1 MPLDKSNSKA
11 AVSRNI
17 ETLLGEGKPRKQ
29 AIAIALDIK
38 KRASKAS
45 GGSVDYSPTTQAFR
59 NILGQGTLFGWGD
72 EGEAWLRSKLGK
84 GSYEDNVA
92 EIRAK
97 NEAYAKNNPI
107 VSTIGEIGGA
117 LPTMLIPGL
126 GAVRAGKIAGA
137 GLKAINNPYARAA
150 GVGAAE
156 GAVAGAGYSKE
167 GQRLEGA
174 IVGGVLGAPAGAA
187 GYGAIKAG
195 GAGIRKLKDKR
206 NEGRIRKA
214 AAQVPD
220 DSAYDPLRARLKQEY
235 PGMTVH
241 AERAPTK
248 TPSSDTPPY
257 QRKVSPV
264 GLYSYGEEAT
274 SRLPQAKGQPQQFAA
289 MLKKAGVKDDEL
301 NEADFMRYFEGR
313 PSITRKEVGEYFQSR
328 APEVR
333 EVVRMELDSPI
344 LTPEALYPDS
354 TLLGGENYRE
364 IELLLPSR
372 TSDAATNAARYDELN
387 NIAAR
392 RNLTDVESDE
402 MLAIEQA
409 EFGGESGSAGEDFVQ
424 GHFPEKNL
432 LAHLRMTDRINRKTD
447 KKSLHIEEIQSDWG
461 QTGKR
466 SGFKDLERNY
476 AEDLEKLRKQ
486 IKEHEKSNPKA
497 TKEWYAR
504 RDYFNYKGIEWD
516 ADKSMLNDWEKQ
528 REKMGREL
536 SAIDKI
542 LDRGVPAAPFV
553 TETSKWT
560 DLALKRALFEAAKGD
575 YEKITFS
582 PGKDIALRSGQRT
595 FPSIMQW
602 NPLTKKLTVY
612 DVDSQLPMGKFEPFY
627 KETVPKE
634 KLASIV
640 GEERAKKLIKKSR
653 NITSPQKARGKP
665 ITQEIKDFGNAK
677 KTLNAP
683 PFTVS
688 LEGKDLLVGGKLEFF
703 GGHGNIEYYDVIM
716 PQRLK
721 KLLKKLDPKA
731 RIGREKFK
739 GTEDGEVLS
748 VTMTPKMR
756 EKILE
761 GLPMFGTGGLVK
773 PFIQPVLKLAR
784 DIADREGMSLA
795 DLVDRYL
802 FKDVDRAAAHMKA
815 EARRKKEELQKFTEI
830 APEGKIIKATQA
842 DRTSPALGGGPSFSI
857 MGIDLP
863 DFKTE
868 RIPTWAVMDK
878 GAASRI
884 LGQTSD
890 DVVWTTALGSPEQL
904 FSNKK
909 VFGKIKN
916 SFFKNIDNLNSE
928 LEGKLNKNI
937 KNLAEIDKAFRD
949 ADDKPFKITD
959 KALWN
964 KANKGSFPMRRVIAD
979 LVTKGDSK
987 EYKNKGFTPI
997 TMGGKRKLQKVV
1009 DWNEIVETY
1018 TDSDL
1023 YTPPLTPKQKDIYK
1037 KTGRLEGIKVRP
1049 TYAAGNRLFTVD
1061 NTPPLYRP
1069 DIHPAFPTILTG
1081 RSLAGKFEPVPHQHM
1096 FRDWH
1101 SRLPPEKQIDASK
1114 WGMNVTRGIPGE
1126 GLPSQ
1131 FIDDKFLRFLQDKGY
1146 KEGGQPKKKKTL
1158 QDLIQIYGSVYSVPQ
1173 EKLKQEFLNKMY
1185 EARKRKEPVRFV
1197 RGRDTETKQVLSP
1210 FSWGVKGFLP
1220 KNLHA
1225 AVKGHDRTLDEIRGG
1240 YTDDKNELELAYN
1253 LLTNS
1258 PRVKYKRNLNKNT
1271 SMGVEYSPNFV
1282 GARFNK
1288 RF

>member
-1 MPLDKSNSKA
+1 MPLDRSNSKA

-38 KRASKAS
+38 KRASKAT
-45 GGSVDYSPTTQAFR
+45 GGRVDKDTLKTDTPRRTPNHPTKSHIVKTKVNGKDKIIRFGEQGASTAGAPKAGESARMKAKRKSFKSRHAKNIAKGKSSAAYWADRVKWDKGGPVDYSPTTQAFR

-84 GSYEDNVA
+84 GNYEDIVA
-92 EIRAK
+92 DIRAK

-107 VSTIGEIGGA
+107 VSTVGEIGGA
-117 LPTMLIPGL
+117 LPTMIVPGL
-126 GAVRAGKIAGA
+126 GAVRAGKFAGT
-137 GLKAINNPYARAA
+137 GLKALNNPYMRAA

-174 IVGGVLGAPAGAA
+174 IVGGALGAPAGAA

-195 GAGIRKLKDKR
+195 GAGIRKLRDKR

-257 QRKVSPV
+257 QRKVSPI

-274 SRLPQAKGQPQQFAA
+274 SRLPQEKGQPQQFAA

-333 EVVRMELDSPI
+333 ELVRADDSPYHQKY
-344 LTPEALYPDS
+344 PEVIIPLHFPNFKARPS
-354 TLLGGENYRE
+354 NYRE
-364 IELLLPSR
+364 IELLLPPR
-372 TSDAATNAARYDELN
+372 TSDATTSTARYDELD
-387 NIAAR
+387 NIASY
-392 RNLTDVESDE
+392 RNLTDAESDE

-409 EFGGESGSAGEDFVQ
+409 EFGNRSGAVGEDFV
-424 GHFPEKNL
+424 GSHFPEKNIV
-432 LAHLRMTDRINRKTD
+432 AHLRMQDVPMDD
-447 KKSLHIEEIQSDWG
+447 KGKKALHVHEIQSDWG
-461 QTGKR
+461 QTGR
-466 SGFKDLERNY
+466 DFGFREKGRDY
-476 AEDLEKLRKQ
+476 VAELLKLHEE
-486 IKEHEKSNPKA
+486 IKEWQKVRDSMDTSDFHEVKA
-497 TKEWYAR
+497 LLAGREGFP
-504 RDYFNYKGIEWD
+504 DSVSGPH
-516 ADKSMLNDWEKQ
+516 DWVKQ
-528 REKMGREL
+528 RIKQNKRLHEINKL
-536 SAIDKI
+536 IKYS
-542 LDRGVPAAPFV
+542 VPPAPFV

-560 DLALKRALFEAAKGD
+560 DLALKRALFEGAKGD
-575 YEKITFS
+575 YEKIIFS
-582 PGKDIALRSGQRT
+582 
-595 FPSIMQW
+595 
-602 NPLTKKLTVY
+602 
-612 DVDSQLPMGKFEPFY
+612 
-627 KETVPKE
+627 
-634 KLASIV
+634 
-640 GEERAKKLIKKSR
+640 
-653 NITSPQKARGKP
+653 RG
-665 ITQEIKDFGNAK
+665 
-677 KTLNAP
+677 
-683 PFTVS
+683 S
-688 LEGKDLLVGGKLEFF
+688 MH
-703 GGHGNIEYYDVIM
+703 GGHGNNQYYDVII

-721 KLLKKLDPKA
+721 KLVKKIDPKA
-731 RIGREKFK
+731 RIGDDVVWTREKLQNSDYDTFV
-739 GTEDGEVLS
+739 GEVLS
-748 VTMTPKMR
+748 LTLTPKMR

-761 GLPMFGTGGLVK
+761 GLPMFSGGGLVG
-773 PFIQPVLKLAR
+773 KLAVKL
-784 DIADREGMSLA
+784 ADREGMSLA
-795 DLVDRYL
+795 DLVERYL
-802 FKDVDRAAAHMKA
+802 FKDVDRAAAYMKA
-815 EARRKKEELQKFTEI
+815 EARRKKEEIQKFTDI
-830 APEGKIIKATQA
+830 APEGKTIIATGA

-857 MGIDLP
+857 MGMDLP

-890 DVVWTTALGSPEQL
+890 DVVWTTAVGGPEQL

-916 SFFKNIDNLNSE
+916 SFFKNIDNLNAE

-937 KNLAEIDKAFRD
+937 KDLAKIDKAFTD
-949 ADDKPFKITD
+949 ANNKPLKITD

-979 LVTKGDSK
+979 LVTRGDTK
-987 EYKNKGFTPI
+987 EYRNKGFKPT

-1009 DWNEIVETY
+1009 DWNEIVENY
-1018 TDSDL
+1018 TDPDL
-1023 YTPPLTPKQKDIYK
+1023 YTPHLTPKQKAINN
-1037 KTGRLEGIKVRP
+1037 KTGKLEKIKVRP
-1049 TYAAGNRLFTVD
+1049 THAAGNRLFTID
-1061 NTPPLYRP
+1061 DAPPLYRP
-1069 DIHPAFPTILTG
+1069 DIHRAFPTILTG

-1101 SRLPPEKQIDASK
+1101 SRLPPEKQTDASK

-1131 FIDDKFLRFLQDKGY
+1131 FIDDKFLRFLRDKGY
-1146 KEGGQPKKKKTL
+1146 NEGGQPKKKKTL
-1158 QDLIQIYGSVYSVPQ
+1158 QDLIQVYGSIYSFPQ
-1173 EKLKQEFLNKMY
+1173 EKLKEEFRDRMHKALK
-1185 EARKRKEPVRFV
+1185 KKEPVSFDPV
-1197 RGRDTETKQVLSP
+1197 RDTETKEVLSP
-1210 FSWGVKGFLP
+1210 FSWGIKGFFP
-1220 KNLHA
+1220 KNLYA
-1225 AVKGHDRTLDEIRGG
+1225 AVKGHDKTLDEIRGG
-1240 YTDDKNELELAYN
+1240 YTGDKNELELAYN
-1253 LLTNS
+1253 LLTKF
-1258 PRVKYKRNLNKNT
+1258 PRVKYKRNLNEDS
-1271 SMGVEYSPNFV
+1271 SMGVEYYPNFV